1 MPFPYPTDAEIREA
15 REATDWAGVEVRD
28 RDPNGDCDGALR
40 ARAVRA
46 LREGRP
52 AYLHVSMYGG
62 LPTIWASVACEC
74 GEDVADLWFYGE
86 GPRDVVAEYGAG
98 CPGFGYRELAR
109 VRHAVK
115 VVERRRVLVAAE

>member
-1 MPFPYPTDAEIREA
+1 MACLTYPTDAEIREA

-62 LPTIWASVACEC
+62 LPTIWASIACEC
-74 GEDVADLWFYGE
+74 GEETADLWLTGE
-86 GPRDVVAEYGAG
+86 APRDVVEQFGG
-98 CPGFGYRELAR
+98 GMPGSTARDLMR
-109 VRHAVK
+109 VRSAVK
-115 VVERRRVLVAAE
+115 VIDPQSMRAAA